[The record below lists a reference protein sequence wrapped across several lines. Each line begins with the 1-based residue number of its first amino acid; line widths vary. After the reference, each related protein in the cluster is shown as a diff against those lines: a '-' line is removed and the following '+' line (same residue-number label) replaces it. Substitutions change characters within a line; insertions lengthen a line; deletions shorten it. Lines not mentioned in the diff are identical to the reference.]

1 MWNEQQFYLLGQIQ
15 TSQTGGQLYN
25 DTSPM
30 VSVVWL
36 FDEEIR
42 QASFCIT
49 IDNKEL
55 LGHEKLALEL
65 DGID

>member
-1 MWNEQQFYLLGQIQ
+1 
-15 TSQTGGQLYN
+15 
-25 DTSPM
+25 M

-49 IDNKEL
+49 IDYKEL
-55 LGHEKLALEL
+55 LGHEKLALEF